1 MSRNCFIRSSS
12 KVNNN
17 ENYNSKYLRT
27 LNCKKNI
34 YRNDQY
40 GQRNSVDSSVRTGR
54 YKYNMI
60 NNNINNNSITS
71 DIIPNIELS
80 NTYIYE
86 YLQKDI
92 PIAYIYTTNTKYFYK
107 YSCNSQY
114 FYIIDNILYAKN
126 TFIYENSKQIEVGIK
141 GIACV
146 GKNNCNII
154 NRLFIINIINST
166 EIQDI
171 LNLCD
176 INYNKNTYLLSYL
189 SDDQLDDIYILKNIK
204 WNNYYNGEIIERN
217 YIVDTSYITDEQQ
230 VYQIYIST
238 EYLDSNN
245 NLKTIES
252 IFDKI
257 TLNTLKIIGN
267 AKEGSTL
274 SVDLFDNKNTKYSKY
289 SKYFWWVVDVD
300 NNYTI
305 LNNVKTSKYTIRSY
319 DIGKQI
325 MASSI
330 YRNDYTIVLR
340 NVSSLTNIIQ
350 NVDNPPTG
358 SVDIIGSTTVGGL
371 LQLYENISDLDGI
384 INKTLTWYKS
394 LKNVGSVDNVIYEWQ
409 QSNNSENITWSSI
422 SNSNNIKYIIPLDE
436 SLIGYVYRIKA
447 TIYDIYGNSKIY
459 YSNISEPIV
468 NIDNSN
474 EETSDYTLSG
484 KAILGN
490 TINVLYN
497 ENTIDN
503 SNRNLKFYWYR
514 SYNKTDWNY
523 INYNYYLPYY
533 VIPISQE
540 NLYLNQYLRVTVV
553 TNDDNDNAILVNTNI
568 SDIITKFDLLPNSSA
583 ILNGTAVEGSVMTV
597 ILNTDSTINLD
608 DYVIKYIWEESED
621 NIVWNNISNGNG
633 YLLQENNNQLEYV
646 NTSGDDTS
654 NLIDDNSITISSNG
668 FFINKYIR
676 SRILFVKDYNITYL
690 LSNTTLKIANT
701 DKPATGTITLSG
713 TGNFG
718 TTVNSE
724 IKDLI
729 DQDGEI
735 ITKNYKWQYFDS
747 NTWLDIGN
755 NTSYFDIPSN
765 NQDLDNKDLRLIL
778 TTIDSLGGITSLYSD
793 SITINSVDT
802 ETNTLYISGDTIGGS
817 TLSVIVSDTLNINN
831 IVKYTWKYS
840 YDNVTYYNLINIDN
854 SNTFTIPSNNTF
866 IGKYIM
872 IDILYNDNNN
882 NMVVYSSPPT
892 TKIKFLNNNID
903 GTLLIQGVFML
914 GQELNAKFEGLF
926 DEDSILLDNN
936 NEPYRKYSLL
946 LTESYTN
953 YKFKASISY
962 TDNFGT
968 YNIIYSGY
976 TNYISNTIVAQN
988 FTYQPCVF
996 YSEVSEYEFY
1006 NTLDSCNHV
1015 IIGLGGLVTISEDFI
1030 LQGGKKIQIDGGTI
1044 DLINCNMELLNY
1056 SELIIINY
1064 GKLNIYGNLIVNEY
1078 AIYES
1083 DENTINNLQTDIA
1096 ETDTNS
1102 KCKITTDI
1110 NEYNLFNSILTEC
1123 ESVFI
1128 EQSGNVILK
1137 KSLTLE
1143 DNKTLIVNKHA
1154 SLSILNSDLYLKSG
1168 SSLYIYGIFII
1179 TGSIIIEENATY
1191 FIDNSAIFF
1200 SDFID
1205 LQSYY
1210 NKEIDNENY
1219 LDRCKYIIDNVGLNK
1234 IVITTNITVDDLNNY
1249 FNEYF
1254 QVELDDGGIINDS
1267 NVTLTISSG
1276 NSLVIHTNGTLTL
1289 ESCTLQID
1297 EGGSLQIDGIF
1308 NMTNGEIIYD
1318 YDSSVLFSDSSEINI
1333 TL

>member
-27 LNCKKNI
+27 LNCNKTI
-34 YRNDQY
+34 YSNDQY

-54 YKYNMI
+54 YRYNMI
-60 NNNINNNSITS
+60 NTNINSKSITKN
-71 DIIPNIELS
+71 IVTYIELS

-86 YLQKDI
+86 YLDKNI
-92 PIAYIYTTNTKYFYK
+92 PIAYIYSNNTKYFYK
-107 YSCNSQY
+107 FSCNSQF
-114 FYIIDNILYAKN
+114 FYVVDNILYTKD
-126 TFIYENSKQIEVGIK
+126 TFIYKNTKQLEVEIK
-141 GIACV
+141 GTTCV
-146 GKNNCNII
+146 GKNNCEII
-154 NRLFIINIINST
+154 TRKFIINIINST

-171 LNLCD
+171 LSLCD
-176 INYNKNTYLLSYL
+176 INYNINTYLLSYL
-189 SDDQLDDIYILKNIK
+189 SDNQLDDIYILKNITWK
-204 WNNYYNGEIIERN
+204 NYYKNKIIEKN
-217 YIVDTSYITDEQQ
+217 YIVDTSFITDDQ
-230 VYQIYIST
+230 QIYKIYILT

-245 NLKTIES
+245 NLKIIES

-257 TLNTLKIIGN
+257 TLNTLKIIGSTI
-267 AKEGSTL
+267 EGSVL
-274 SVDLFDNKNTKYSKY
+274 EVDLHDINNTKYSKY
-289 SKYFWWVVDVD
+289 NKYFWWIVDID
-300 NNYTI
+300 NNYKL
-305 LNNVKTSKYTIRSY
+305 LNNIKTNKYTVRSS
-319 DIGKQI
+319 DVGKQI

-330 YRNDYTIVLR
+330 YRNDYTIVIR
-340 NVSSLTNIIQ
+340 NISLLTNIIQ
-350 NVDNPPTG
+350 NIDNPPTG
-358 SVDIIGSTTVGGL
+358 SVNITGSLNVGGI
-371 LQLYENISDLDGI
+371 LQVYENISDLDGI

-394 LKNVGSVDNVIYEWQ
+394 LKSVGSINNVIYEWQ

-422 SNSNNIKYIIPLDE
+422 FNSNNIKYILPLDE
-436 SLIGYVYRIKA
+436 SIIGYIYRIKA
-447 TIYDIYGNSKIY
+447 TVYDIYGNSKIY
-459 YSNISEPIV
+459 YSNTSEPIV
-468 NIDNSN
+468 NIDDSN
-474 EETSDYTLSG
+474 QQTFEYTLSG
-484 KAILGN
+484 KTILGN

-503 SNRNLKFYWYR
+503 SNQNLKFYWYR

-540 NLYLNQYLRVTVV
+540 NLYVNQYLKVTVV
-553 TNDDNDNAILVNTNI
+553 TNDDNDKAILVNTNT
-568 SDIITKFDLLPNSSA
+568 SDIITNLDLLPNSSA
-583 ILNGTAVEGSVMTV
+583 ILNGTAAEGSIMTV

-608 DYVIKYIWEESED
+608 DYEIEYIWEESQD
-621 NIVWNNISNGNG
+621 KIIWNNISNNQG
-633 YLLQENNNQLEYV
+633 YSLQENNNQLEYV
-646 NTSGDDTS
+646 NTSSDDTS

-668 FFINKYIR
+668 FFINKYVR
-676 SRILFVKDYNITYL
+676 SRILFKKDNNTTYL

-729 DQDGEI
+729 DQDGKI

-747 NTWLDIGN
+747 NTWLDIES

-793 SITINSVDT
+793 SIKLNSVDT

-831 IVKYTWKYS
+831 IIKYIWKYS
-840 YDNVTYYNLINIDN
+840 YDNITYYNLINVDN
-854 SNTFTIPSNNTF
+854 LNTFTIPSNNTF

-872 IDILYNDNNN
+872 IDILYNNDNNT
-882 NMVVYSSPPT
+882 VTYSSPPT

-903 GTLLIQGVFML
+903 GTLLIQGIFML

-926 DEDSILLDNN
+926 DEDSILLDEN
-936 NEPYRKYSLL
+936 NEPYREYSLL
-946 LTESYTN
+946 VTNSYVD

-968 YNIIYSGY
+968 YNIIYSSY
-976 TNYISNTIVAQN
+976 TNYISNTNIIQH
-988 FTYQPCVF
+988 FDYQPCVF
-996 YSEVSEYEFY
+996 NSEVSEYEFY
-1006 NTLDSCNHV
+1006 NALDTCNH
-1015 IIGLGGLVTISEDFI
+1015 IIVGKGGLVTISEDFI
-1030 LQGGKKIQIDGGTI
+1030 LEGGKKIQIDGGTI
-1044 DLINCNMELLNY
+1044 DLINCNIELLNY
-1056 SELIIINY
+1056 SALIIINY

-1078 AIYES
+1078 AIYKS
-1083 DENTINNLQTDIA
+1083 DENITNYLETDIA
-1096 ETDTNS
+1096 ETDINS

-1110 NEYNLFNSILTEC
+1110 NNYSLFNSILTEC
-1123 ESVFI
+1123 DSVFI
-1128 EQSGNVILK
+1128 QQSGNVILK
-1137 KSLTLE
+1137 KSLILE

-1154 SLSILNSDLYLKSG
+1154 SLSILNSNLYLKAG

-1179 TGSIIIEENATY
+1179 TGSITVEENAVY
-1191 FIDNSAIFF
+1191 FIDNNAIFF
-1200 SDFID
+1200 SDFTD

-1210 NKEIDNENY
+1210 NKEIDNQNY
-1219 LDRCKYIIDNVGLNK
+1219 LDRCKYIIDNNSDLNK

-1254 QVELDDGGIINDS
+1254 QVELDDGGTINDS
-1267 NVTLTISSG
+1267 NVTLTIPAG
-1276 NSLVIHTNGTLTL
+1276 NSLIININSTLTL
-1289 ESCTLQID
+1289 DSCTLQVD

-1308 NMTNGEIIYD
+1308 NMTNGEIIYE